1 MYTLV
6 PLYPGETFADREIGT
21 WVAPASGHVLLRV
34 NLVCDVPYWS
44 DVEHE
49 GCSNDDGLHC
59 EGDGDTCGAGLTLT
73 VTSGAYVSEAG
84 EIRVGRATSE
94 TTISLARLELEAQ
107 IAAMFAETP
116 EDQRRLAAPPTL
128 PEMLVSGTK
137 ASDMLAE
144 HFTSEQL
151 PHIIFPTAIEALTTA
166 TLREEQNGGHPDL
179 SDSIVAVEDAVGV
192 RVSLTAVS
200 PSQQESEAALAS
212 LTTEEGQHRGCTKQ
226 QAVPSGGAHRRQLET
241 DGDVEELEARVAEK
255 EKELEALR
263 QSLAAARNQ
272 SV

>member
-1 MYTLV
+1 M
-6 PLYPGETFADREIGT
+6 
-21 WVAPASGHVLLRV
+21 
-34 NLVCDVPYWS
+34 
-44 DVEHE
+44 
-49 GCSNDDGLHC
+49 
-59 EGDGDTCGAGLTLT
+59 
-73 VTSGAYVSEAG
+73 TSGAYVSEAG

-166 TLREEQNGGHPDL
+166 ALREEQNGGHPDL

-241 DGDVEELEARVAEK
+241 DGNVEELEARVAEK